1 MKKYLNE
8 QDREILLNQID
19 EINLTYDIEASAI
32 TDNILYIFLYLS
44 NFYSYVEIDEIMIYS
59 RYNIKSDLLK
69 NALEKLSDKNILFYR
84 QEKYILNNEIFKNIN

>member
-32 TDNILYIFLYLS
+32 TDNILYMFLYLS